1 MPIILQ
7 GPTDKYIQSLRNLP
21 YDIKKVI
28 EISLKKKDLFINL
41 LNRPSLFI
49 LGKGKSEAIAKEG
62 SLKIKEIT
70 YIHAEGYSGSALK
83 HGPFS
88 LLDENMP
95 VILVSPNNE
104 YYSKMKN
111 VYEEIKS
118 RNSPIL
124 FITDDK
130 DCNYINSIILP
141 KNKIFSDLL
150 CIIPL
155 QIAAYYLSL
164 EKGLNPD
171 MPRNLAKCVTVE

>member
-1 MPIILQ
+1 
-7 GPTDKYIQSLRNLP
+7 
-21 YDIKKVI
+21 
-28 EISLKKKDLFINL
+28 
-41 LNRPSLFI
+41 
-49 LGKGKSEAIAKEG
+49 
-62 SLKIKEIT
+62 
-70 YIHAEGYSGSALK
+70 
-83 HGPFS
+83 
-88 LLDENMP
+88 
-95 VILVSPNNE
+95 
-104 YYSKMKN
+104 MKN

-130 DCNYINSIILP
+130 DCNLKNSVIIP